1 MQLSNFGAVGYARLA
16 LVLAL
21 PALLAACAAG
31 IDSSARVQ
39 SRADGLEGLPSGT
52 TVAVLPPTGKGP
64 AARQAIGR
72 AVDST
77 LQARSGLEVVG
88 PREVQ
93 STLSEEGLVDTYQ
106 EALRGYQNAGMMDQ
120 KALSQVFEALQAGY
134 LLQLSAEQ
142 FQSEA
147 EAETN
152 VVTDEVE
159 AMESKQARVV
169 GRVWAPGRGQPV
181 WTASALA
188 SAKESE
194 FTDIEAGR
202 TRFYFRAAADL
213 ISKLP

>member
-1 MQLSNFGAVGYARLA
+1 MQRSNFRTTGYARLA
-16 LVLAL
+16 LLLVLPGL
-21 PALLAACAAG
+21 ISACAAG
-31 IDSSARVQ
+31 VDSSVRVQ
-39 SRADGLEGLPSGT
+39 SQADGFEGLPSGR
-52 TVAVLPPTGKGP
+52 TVAVLPPTGEGT

-77 LQARSGLEVVG
+77 LQAAGELEVIR

-106 EALRGYQNAGMMDQ
+106 KALRGYRNAGMMDQ
-120 KALSQVFEALQAGY
+120 EALGQVFEALQAGY
-134 LLQLSAEQ
+134 LLQLSAGR
-142 FQSEA
+142 FQSET

-159 AMESKQARVV
+159 PMESKQARVV
-169 GRVWAPGRGQPV
+169 GRVWAPEKVQPV
-181 WTASALA
+181 WTASART

-202 TRFYFRAAADL
+202 GQFYFRAAADL
-213 ISKLP
+213 IGKLP

>member
-1 MQLSNFGAVGYARLA
+1 MQFFNFGATGYARLA
-16 LVLAL
+16 LLLAL
-21 PALLAACAAG
+21 PGLVAACAAG

-39 SRADGLEGLPSGT
+39 SQADEFRGLPSGT

-77 LQARSGLEVVG
+77 LRASGGLEVSG

-106 EALRGYQNAGMMDQ
+106 EALGR
-120 KALSQVFEALQAGY
+120 VFEALQAGY
-134 LLQLSAEQ
+134 LLQLSAGQ

-159 AMESKQARVV
+159 SMKSKQARVV
-169 GRVWAPGRGQPV
+169 GRVWAPGRGRPL
-181 WTASALA
+181 WTASARA

-194 FTDIEAGR
+194 FTSIE
-202 TRFYFRAAADL
+202 
-213 ISKLP
+213 S

>member
-1 MQLSNFGAVGYARLA
+1 MQLSDSRATSYARLA
-16 LVLAL
+16 LLLVLPGL
-21 PALLAACAAG
+21 VAACAAG
-31 IDSSARVQ
+31 VDSSVRVQ
-39 SRADGLEGLPSGT
+39 SRADGFEGLPSGT

-77 LQARSGLEVVG
+77 LQAPGELEVVG
-88 PREVQ
+88 SREVQ
-93 STLSEEGLVDTYQ
+93 STLSEEGLVDAYQ
-106 EALRGYQNAGMMDQ
+106 KALRGYQNAGMMDQ

-134 LLQLSAEQ
+134 LLQLSAGQ

-169 GRVWAPGRGQPV
+169 GRVWAPGRAQPV
-181 WTASALA
+181 WTASARA

-202 TRFYFRAAADL
+202 AQFYFRAAADL
-213 ISKLP
+213 IGKLP